1 MKYINQLEYPHIPY
15 RTHAKIDTVSEADKM
30 KSVSRSGC
38 GPCST
43 CMAVDLLTDKS
54 LDIAECIRI
63 SEECGANHS
72 RGTDMTVLGP
82 VIAEIFELDYSY
94 TNDIGEA
101 VEHLRAGGKIVV
113 HVSIP
118 EPGKLGLFTKGG
130 HYMLLTSTDGK
141 DFCILDPSY
150 TPEKYLIPERV
161 GKVDI
166 SHAPYLYC
174 DINTVHAETKVS
186 DKYPKYHLFK
196 RKR

>member
-15 RTHAKIDTVSEADKM
+15 RTHAKNDSVSEADKM

-43 CMAVDLLTDKS
+43 CMAVELLTDKC
-54 LDIAECIRI
+54 LDIAEMY
-63 SEECGANHS
+63 G
-72 RGTDMTVLGP
+72 
-82 VIAEIFELDYSY
+82 LDYSY
-94 TNDIGEA
+94 TNDLGEA
-101 VEHLRAGGKIVV
+101 VECLRSGGKIVV
-113 HVSIP
+113 HVSIH

-130 HYMLLTSTDGK
+130 HYMLLVSTDGK

-150 TPEKYLIPERV
+150 TPEKYLIPERA
-161 GKVDI
+161 GKVDV